1 MSVNSTEKSRWGR
14 QTNQHQHRP
23 SLAPVRWHQCYRG
36 WWFLVAQA
44 VVRYHLLVR
53 RWAEAG
59 SGLRFTNGKDA
70 TAAFKSGDYDTA
82 ASLFRRASHML
93 VRSLIVGPADESRV
107 PPRPL
112 VDSSW
117 TRC

>member
-1 MSVNSTEKSRWGR
+1 MIRQQESDTVSVNSTEKSKWGR

-59 SGLRFTNGKDA
+59 SGL
-70 TAAFKSGDYDTA
+70 
-82 ASLFRRASHML
+82 ASLVA
-93 VRSLIVGPADESRV
+93 A
-107 PPRPL
+107 PL
-112 VDSSW
+112 HQG
-117 TRC
+117 